1 MLRSLKSKR
10 RWNISG
16 LGERPSR
23 RLRKLKCVMI
33 FGALL
38 SLSLVLVGCAT
49 QAPNI
54 RVHREIPFYD
64 APEAVWAE
72 TFSGKTGLVDADL
85 YAEMRPYML
94 MIHVDDWAKLK
105 LFIMEMCR
113 KSNAKCDTQLDSVS
127 DALMR
132 LDKLVEKYFLFE
144 DVL

>member
-1 MLRSLKSKR
+1 M
-10 RWNISG
+10 I
-16 LGERPSR
+16 LG
-23 RLRKLKCVMI
+23 V
-33 FGALL
+33 LL
-38 SLSLVLVGCAT
+38 SLSLALAGCAT

-72 TFSGKTGLVDADL
+72 TFSGKTGLVDADQ

-105 LFIMEMCR
+105 VFIMEMCR
-113 KSNAKCDTQLDSVS
+113 KANATCDTQLDSVS
-127 DALMR
+127 DALIR